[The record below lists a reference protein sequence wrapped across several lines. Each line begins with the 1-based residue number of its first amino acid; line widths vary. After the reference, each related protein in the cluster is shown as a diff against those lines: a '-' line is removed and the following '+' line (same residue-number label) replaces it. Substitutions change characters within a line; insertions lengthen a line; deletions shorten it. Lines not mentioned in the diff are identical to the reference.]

1 MTGIGFLIY
10 LIHSRKKLH
19 EEEEIESFV
28 NVFGE
33 VFEEFKEEG
42 VSMWIFYLLY
52 VLRRLAIVVCF
63 MFIESE
69 TLQLSIYFASAISV
83 LSI

>member
-10 LIHSRKKLH
+10 LIKSRNKLH
-19 EEEEIESFV
+19 NEEEIESFGTL
-28 NVFGE
+28 FGE
-33 VFEEFKEEG
+33 LFEEFKEEG
-42 VSMWIFYLLY
+42 VSLWMFYLLY
-52 VLRRLAIVVCF
+52 VLRRLAIIVCF

-69 TLQLSIYFASAISV
+69 PLQLSIYFASALSV